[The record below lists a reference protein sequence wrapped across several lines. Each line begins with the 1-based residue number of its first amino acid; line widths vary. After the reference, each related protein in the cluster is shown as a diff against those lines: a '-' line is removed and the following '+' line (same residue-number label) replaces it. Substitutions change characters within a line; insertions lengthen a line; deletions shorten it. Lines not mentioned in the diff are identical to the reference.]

1 MSKGILKIGTP
12 FIKNHENKSE
22 LFVNVNDNGNIKKLS
37 YTVENEFEKY
47 LTYERSDAFVVAL
60 LYYAMINEYDI
71 EWETPCSE
79 QLIYQLKT
87 YYIPIC
93 GKDVEYMNY
102 INLTGP
108 TTSEKLISE
117 SAAGTGFSGG
127 VDSCYTVKKYID
139 YEKESYK
146 LKYLVF
152 TDWFIS
158 DFSDEYKEDFYD
170 GRSSSNDSGAYRMR
184 NKEERRKNNRN

>member
-146 LKYLVF
+146 LNI
-152 TDWFIS
+152 WFLLI
-158 DFSDEYKEDFYD
+158 
-170 GRSSSNDSGAYRMR
+170 GSSAIFRTNI
-184 NKEERRKNNRN
+184 KKIFIKII